1 MVENETLVE
10 EVKPA
15 EKKEKSLVVRGRG
28 TTNIIKGRNNPRVVK
43 RASVR
48 FLGVNNTLI
57 IGAGVNMVDVRVLF
71 NGNDSVIEI
80 GPRCKINGSLIVKS
94 GSRISIGAGT
104 KFNSQEARVHCG
116 EPGTSIV
123 IGKKCLLA
131 SVRFRTSDQHAIYD
145 VASDERINPAKDIV
159 VEDDVWIAENVY
171 VYKGVTIGAGS
182 VVGARSTV
190 LKSLPGGCLCVG
202 TPAQSVREGIYWK
215 DKFE

>member
-1 MVENETLVE
+1 MTDNIDAPQEPVE
-10 EVKPA
+10 KP
-15 EKKEKSLVVRGRG
+15 KKGLTVRGRG
-28 TTNIIKGRNNPRVVK
+28 TTNIIKGRNNAQVIK

-57 IGAGVNMVDVRVLF
+57 IGAGVNMIDVRILF

-80 GPRCKINGSLIVKS
+80 GAKCKINGSLIVKS
-94 GSRISIGAGT
+94 GSTISVGAGT

-116 EPGTSIV
+116 EPGTNIV

-145 VASDERINPAKDIV
+145 ASTDSRINSARDIH
-159 VEDDVWIAENVY
+159 VEDGVWIAENVY

-215 DKFE
+215 DKID

>member
-1 MVENETLVE
+1 
-10 EVKPA
+10 
-15 EKKEKSLVVRGRG
+15 
-28 TTNIIKGRNNPRVVK
+28 VVK

-48 FLGVNNTLI
+48 FLGTNNTLI
-57 IGAGVNMVDVRVLF
+57 IGAGVNLVDVRILF
-71 NGNDSVIEI
+71 NGDDSVIEI
-80 GPRCKINGSLIVKS
+80 GTRCKINGSLIVKS
-94 GSRISIGAGT
+94 GSSISIGAGT

-116 EPGTSIV
+116 EPGTNII

-145 VASDERINPAKDIV
+145 AATDERINPARDIQV
-159 VEDDVWIAENVY
+159 GDNVWIAENVY

-202 TPAQSVREGIYWK
+202 TPAQPVRKGIYWK
-215 DKFE
+215 DKMS